1 MTKQVDVKKVE
12 KPLAAGEA
20 RHPLSVFDEMDRV
33 FDSMM
38 HNRWPAFFGN
48 DWPFWRERE
57 PFGAV
62 RMPRV
67 DVMDRDDAI
76 VVTAELPG
84 IDKEKLDISL
94 SDTTLTIHGST
105 HDEQKSEE
113 GEYFHREIR
122 RGEVSRTISLPA
134 AVDGE
139 HAKASF
145 ENGVLEITLP
155 KVEKAERLEIKVK

>member
-12 KPLAAGEA
+12 KPLSTGET
-20 RHPLSVFDEMDRV
+20 RYPLSVFHEMDRV
-33 FDSMM
+33 FDSAM
-38 HNRWPAFFGN
+38 HNRWPTFFGN

-57 PFGAV
+57 PFGAI
-62 RMPRV
+62 RMPKV
-67 DVMDRDDAI
+67 DVVDRDNAI
-76 VVTAELPG
+76 VITAELPG

-94 SDTTLTIHGST
+94 SDTTLTIRGSA

-113 GEYFHREIR
+113 GEFFHREIR
-122 RGEVSRTISLPA
+122 RGEVSRTIGLPA
-134 AVDGE
+134 QVDGG

-155 KVEKAERLEIKVK
+155 KVEKAERLQIKVK